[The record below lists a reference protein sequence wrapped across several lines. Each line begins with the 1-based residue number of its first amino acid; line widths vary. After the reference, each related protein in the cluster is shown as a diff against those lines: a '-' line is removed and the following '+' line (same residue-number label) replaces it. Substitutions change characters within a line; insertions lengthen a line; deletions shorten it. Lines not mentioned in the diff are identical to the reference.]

1 MKNKNYFFS
10 KIGIALTAACCLAGH
25 TPIAHA
31 LTLESRKATVE
42 AVTDENPEDQ
52 VVEVV
57 SLKDFQSK
65 NPDLYETYLYTGE
78 AVVAYVDRS
87 VQPAVY
93 YLVDAEGG
101 VQFKDEWGVLGET
114 TYAVGDRLTRFTVGV
129 TAAFGANTIYPFAP
143 DAQVVSQGNVVQPV
157 EATIAQIKASPATY
171 YSRLVSVP
179 DVTLS
184 VPEGT
189 TQFTEGMP
197 QPTFTDAEGQT
208 GKMRV
213 LKGTDLIG
221 TDIPTTPLTLVGLM
235 TSKAVTSGP
244 ILAPRGAGDLQVSAV
259 AEPSIEVDIA
269 SFPEARGRVGEKVEI
284 GTVHV
289 KAVAMPQEVSIV
301 PSGAVE
307 GIFTTNVT
315 TLPKGTYEKD
325 ITIYYEAKAIGK
337 HKGNLFFMV
346 GEDPYAKISIS
357 GMAID
362 PKNPPAVQVN
372 PQTLEP
378 FAVKVGESVQQTVK
392 VTPVGMPDYVKVS
405 ITPGQGFT
413 TNTTMLMTQG
423 EQNLTVTFR
432 PKAAGEYA
440 ATVTIQNEF
449 VEPIEIHLTGTATD
463 EPVAPEV
470 EGDALPLSTDNPQLL
485 LNETFDAGEHNKP
498 LKMEGW
504 KNLAQTGTRA
514 WWGYTFPDYETE
526 NRGEKVAK
534 VTAYD
539 SKATEELPCEMLLV
553 TPPLNYKESASKLFT
568 FRVMGNNLTDNMTDK
583 LELCYIYLDGD
594 QMMVEPLNEVLMPAM
609 KDLNDEWQE
618 FHVDLANQNIEDVFF
633 MGFRFKSMRGSS
645 HSAVYY
651 VDDVTYGRTDV
662 PLIST
667 SQLTVDMPGNKENA
681 VVQSAPIEVEGSN
694 LNEPIK
700 LALGGA
706 NKDKFELSAQL
717 LEPTGG
723 VFNVRFSGKMGNYEA
738 YVKLSSRGAADKYIF
753 LFASVTQGVESFV
766 IDADAHL
773 TVTDLS
779 GRHVRTLTGA
789 ALDKA
794 LDNLPSGTYIVTV
807 STEKGTRSVKMAK

>member
-10 KIGIALTAACCLAGH
+10 KFGIALTAACCLAGSVLV
-25 TPIAHA
+25 ANA
-31 LTLESRKATVE
+31 LPLERSRVAVE
-42 AVTDENPEDQ
+42 AVADETAESD
-52 VVEVV
+52 VVEVA

-65 NPDLYETYLYTGE
+65 DPELFETYVYTGE
-78 AVVAYVDRS
+78 AVVAYVDNS
-87 VQPAVY
+87 MSPAVY

-101 VQFKDEWGVLGET
+101 VQFKDEWGMLGET
-114 TYAVGDRLTRFTVGV
+114 TYKVGDRLTQFMVGV
-129 TAAFGANTIYPFAP
+129 TGAFGANTIYPFAA

-157 EATIAQIKASPATY
+157 EATIAQIKASPGTY
-171 YSRLVSVP
+171 YSRLVCVS

-184 VPEGT
+184 VADGS
-189 TQFTEGMP
+189 TQFAEGMQ

-208 GKMRV
+208 GKMRI

-221 TDIPTTPLTLVGLM
+221 TEIPTTPVSLVGLM
-235 TSKAVTSGP
+235 TSKAVTNGP
-244 ILAPRGAGDLQVSAV
+244 ILAPRSVNDLQASVV
-259 AEPSIEVDIA
+259 ADPSIEVDIA
-269 SFPEARGRVGEKVEI
+269 SFPAARGRVGEKVEI

-289 KAVAMPQEVSIV
+289 TAVAMPQEVSIV

-307 GIFTTNVT
+307 GIFTTDVT

-346 GEDPYAKISIS
+346 GDDPYAQISIS

-362 PKNPPAVQVN
+362 PNNLPAVTVN
-372 PQTLEP
+372 PEAFEP

-392 VTPVGMPDYVKVS
+392 VTPTGMPDYVKVS

-413 TNTTMLMTQG
+413 TNTTMLMTSG

-432 PKAAGEYA
+432 PTQAGEYA
-440 ATVTIQNEF
+440 ATITIQNEF
-449 VEPIEIHLTGTATD
+449 VEPIELKVTGTATD
-463 EPVAPEV
+463 EPVAPEA
-470 EGDALPLSTDNPQLL
+470 EGDALPLSTENPLTL

-498 LKMEGW
+498 LALKGW
-504 KNLAQTGTRA
+504 KNLAMEGTRA
-514 WWGYTFPDYETE
+514 WWGYTFPDYEVD
-526 NRGEKVAK
+526 NQNEKVAK

-539 SKATEELPCEMLLV
+539 SKATEDTPCEMLLV
-553 TPPLNYKESASKLFT
+553 SPPLNYKESASKLFT

-583 LELCYIYLDGD
+583 LELCYIYLDGE
-594 QMMVEPLNEVLMPAM
+594 QMVVEPLSEVQMPAM

-618 FHVDLANQNIEDVFF
+618 FHVDLANQNIDDVFF

-667 SQLTVDMPGNKENA
+667 SLLMLDMPGNKENT
-681 VVQSAPIEVEGSN
+681 VVQSEPIEVEGSN

-706 NKDKFELSAQL
+706 DKDKFELSAQS
-717 LEPTGG
+717 LEPAGG

-753 LFASVTQGVESFV
+753 LFASVTQGIESFV
-766 IDADAHL
+766 VDEQATL

-779 GRHVRTLTGA
+779 GRKVRTLQGVG
-789 ALDKA
+789 LDKA
-794 LDNLPSGTYIVTV
+794 LDNLPSGTYVITV
-807 STEKGTRSVKMAK
+807 VTEKGTRSIKMAK